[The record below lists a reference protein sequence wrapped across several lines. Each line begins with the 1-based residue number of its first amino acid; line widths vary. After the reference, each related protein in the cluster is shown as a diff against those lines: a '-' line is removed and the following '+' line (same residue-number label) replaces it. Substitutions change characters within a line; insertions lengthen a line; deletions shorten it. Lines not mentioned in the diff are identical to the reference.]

1 VYDVSIGKNVE
12 LYYINYRCTAEVA
25 AGSYTITFGGVR
37 NPRSFDATGV
47 F

>member
-1 VYDVSIGKNVE
+1 VSIGKNVE
-12 LYYINYRCTAEVA
+12 LYYINYRCTEQVPASA
-25 AGSYTITFGGVR
+25 YTITFGGVR